1 MAASRQP
8 ASTNELSPEAK
19 LFRYKADMAH
29 QVIIL
34 VKEKKIRAT
43 QLQTKVGTFIMNYY
57 ANSGYK
63 VSPLMF
69 TDSTQMV
76 TISTFNNASEANDFA
91 RHLQLAEGPLAD
103 YSKDDYQVYAIS
115 KQNYTTLY
123 NRKHVDAYRQFY
135 DKYYNQ

>member
-1 MAASRQP
+1 
-8 ASTNELSPEAK
+8 
-19 LFRYKADMAH
+19 MAH

-43 QLQTKVGTFIMNYY
+43 QVQAKVGTFIMTYY

-69 TDSTQMV
+69 NDSTQMV
-76 TISTFNNASEANDFA
+76 TISTFNNAKEAKDFVT
-91 RHLQLAEGPLAD
+91 HLLLKEGPMDD
-103 YSKDDYQVYAIS
+103 YNTEDYQVYAIS

-135 DKYYNQ
+135 NKYY